1 MNYEQF
7 AIWLH
12 GFLEISNAETINK
25 QQTQIIKDHLALL
38 FEKKTPDRQK
48 KEETDIER
56 IQKHIKRLQEEME
69 KNRIDNDDY
78 SSPPYEP
85 IPMPSYPKWDEWIKP
100 YTIRCKDTTAT
111 PLPDLVSSVCNTQ
124 IPDKPAFPPN
134 QLMSEGAVKMTTIP
148 VNTVEPF
155 PSDIDP
161 YKTINDSKEAF
172 KNFHEDRKIRC

>member
-25 QQTQIIKDHLALL
+25 EQTQIIKDHLALL

-48 KEETDIER
+48 KEETDMDR
-56 IQKHIKRLQEEME
+56 IQKHIKRLQEEMR
-69 KNRIDNDDY
+69 KNRIDHDDY
-78 SSPPYEP
+78 PTPPPYIPPPKPAYPNWQWVPPEPVYCKDSTASPPL
-85 IPMPSYPKWDEWIKP
+85 DLG
-100 YTIRCKDTTAT
+100 TT
-111 PLPDLVSSVCNTQ
+111 VCNTQ

-155 PSDIDP
+155 PSDIYP
-161 YKTINDSKEAF
+161 HKTINNSKEAF
-172 KNFHEDRKIRC
+172 ENFNEKRKIRC